1 VIPETHYATTADGVS
16 IAYQVT
22 GTGPPDIVLSNA
34 SYTSNVD
41 LQWEWPVSA
50 TLLRGLAERG
60 RLLLFDRRGTGLS
73 DSVSADHLPSLEARM
88 DRHPRR
94 DGCIGLRPGH
104 RCRLRGRGGS
114 QLPVRRYLP

>member
-1 VIPETHYATTADGVS
+1 MGLPAALDPRLAPSSLPPQTTEVIPETHYATTADSVS

-50 TLLRGLAERG
+50 TLLVA
-60 RLLLFDRRGTGLS
+60 S
-73 DSVSADHLPSLEARM
+73 PIA
-88 DRHPRR
+88 
-94 DGCIGLRPGH
+94 DGC
-104 RCRLRGRGGS
+104 
-114 QLPVRRYLP
+114 